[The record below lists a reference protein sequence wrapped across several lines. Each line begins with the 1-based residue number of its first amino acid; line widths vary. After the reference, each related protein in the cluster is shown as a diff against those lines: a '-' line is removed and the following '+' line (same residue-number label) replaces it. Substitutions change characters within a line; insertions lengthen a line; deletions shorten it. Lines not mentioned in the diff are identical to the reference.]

1 MGLYFE
7 DFEIGKALRTRGRT
21 VGEGDITAYAGL
33 IGDWTPIHVDENFAR
48 STPFGTRVAH
58 GTLTLSIAVGLMA
71 QLGLFDGTVIGLL
84 NMSWS
89 FQQPVRIGD
98 TLYAVITAVEKRVT
112 SKPDRGIVKLD
123 IRATNQSDV
132 TVCRGVHDVMMM
144 LRPTAPPPVR
154 DQPAGI

>member
-21 VGEGDITAYAGL
+21 VGEADITTYAGL

-84 NMSWS
+84 NMTWS
-89 FQQPVRIGD
+89 FQEPVRIGD
-98 TLYAVITAVEKRVT
+98 TVYAVITALEKRVT

-123 IRATNQSDV
+123 IRVTNQADV
-132 TVCRGVHDVMMM
+132 AVCRGVHDVMMM
-144 LRPTAPPPVR
+144 LRSAPSLTSSDP
-154 DQPAGI
+154 PAGL

>member
-7 DFEIGKALRTRGRT
+7 DFEIGTGLLTRGRT
-21 VGEGDITAYAGL
+21 VGEADITTYAGL

-48 STPFGTRVAH
+48 GTPFGTRIAH

-71 QLGLFDGTVIGLL
+71 QLNLFDGTVIGLV

-98 TLYAVITAVEKRVT
+98 TLYAVITPLEKRLT
-112 SKPDRGIVKLD
+112 SKPGRGIVKFE
-123 IRATNQSDV
+123 IRAINQSDV
-132 TVCRGVHDVMMM
+132 TVCRGVHDVMV
-144 LRPTAPPPVR
+144 LTRPAASADAAACTPV
-154 DQPAGI
+154 